1 MDTLRLIPTLHAR
14 DLQRGWLVTENARRF
29 SNYHH
34 AERELVHLLGGW
46 VARIPETAVKILVGT
61 HIWDD
66 AQHLEAIHQRL
77 KELRYPSELPACPSV
92 EYAAFLDTL
101 DQAEDT
107 AQFLVGIYRILKPRL
122 IAACQL
128 HLSQCDPLIDE
139 PSIRLLQRI
148 IADETRAVLEG
159 RQALDA
165 LVTAPE
171 MESLLLWQARL
182 EKMAQALGDLGAQPL
197 RKGLKR
203 QWPAP
208 RLLPLNRREAGM
220 QVNEDL
226 VFSYTPESSDGLGWR
241 SRHPEEFA
249 RVVHSQVDAEMV
261 AAEIM
266 GRNIYEYP
274 AMPLPFHVAMA
285 RQVWDEV
292 RHAHIAVKF
301 LERVGKKF
309 GDYPVT
315 HLGYSHHYAFD
326 LLGRLIMFNRISEG
340 GAMCGA
346 SQQSKEILAAGGD
359 PKVAEYFD
367 YIFADEVAHVY
378 NGDHWAKHLCGNDPA
393 AFKRKMAEIIAR
405 DGQMNAERAERKR
418 QDGLDAIA
426 AMYDGN
432 DRRKKGELAA
442 TTGFDSLETV
452 AAIEEKLV
460 GYAHDDK
467 PDTMPDLF
475 P

>member
-1 MDTLRLIPTLHAR
+1 MDTQKIIPMLHAR
-14 DLQRGWLVTENARRF
+14 DLQRGWLVNDNAKRF

-92 EYAAFLDTL
+92 EYAQFLDAL

-107 AQFLVGIYRILKPRL
+107 AQFLVGIYRVLKPRL
-122 IAACQL
+122 ISACQW

-139 PSIRLLQRI
+139 PSMRLLQRI
-148 IADETRAVLEG
+148 ITDETKSVLEG
-159 RQALDA
+159 QQALDA
-165 LVTAPE
+165 LTGAAD
-171 MESLLLWQARL
+171 MEGLLRWQARL
-182 EKMAQALGDLGAQPL
+182 EKLAQALGDLGDLPL
-197 RKGLKR
+197 RKGQKR

-208 RLLPLNRREAGM
+208 RLLPFNRREAGIE
-220 QVNEDL
+220 VAEDM
-226 VFSYTPESSDGLGWR
+226 VFNYAPESSDGLGWR
-241 SRHPEEFA
+241 SEQKEEFGRA
-249 RVVHSQVDAEMV
+249 AHGQVDAELV
-261 AAEIM
+261 AAEVM

-274 AMPLPFHVAMA
+274 KMPLSFHVAMA

-292 RHAHIAVKF
+292 RHAHIAIKF
-301 LERVGKKF
+301 LEKVGMKF
-309 GDYPVT
+309 GDFPVT
-315 HLGYSHHYAFD
+315 HLGYTHHCAFD

-346 SQQSKEILAAGGD
+346 NQQSKEILASGGD

-378 NGDHWAKHLCGNDPA
+378 NGDHWAKHLCGNDA
-393 AFKRKMAEIIAR
+393 AEFKRKMAEIIAE
-405 DGQMNAERAERKR
+405 DGRMNAERAERKR
-418 QDGLDAIA
+418 QAGLDSIA
-426 AMYDGN
+426 KIYDGN
-432 DRRKKGELAA
+432 DRRKKGGLAA
-442 TTGFDSLETV
+442 TTGFDSEETV
-452 AAIEEKLV
+452 ATIEEKIS
-460 GYAHDDK
+460 GYSYSER
-467 PDTMPDLF
+467 PDTMPG
-475 P
+475 